1 MLLNPAASVD
11 APFTRNPASDHVGN
25 TMLAIHG
32 TTDTLLQVSQLCPHH
47 MKTFTTI
54 VCILMAACCGFAAD
68 AAKPKLKVADDGLPA
83 GHETPEGV
91 ACDLARAFIK
101 RDSTLFTNTCIKLY
115 ASGKGPEDYAK
126 FLQSTVES
134 MKKEAAKK
142 EPSPG
147 GPKSIGKVFAA
158 RHLSKNGPSSYGY
171 ALFDFQDIMFVDVG
185 VFLHDGNRS
194 LSRTLVIKDRDGKW
208 YAHPLPT
215 AGSGLLGAGLND
227 ESASEKDFSEAY
239 EIQK

>member
-1 MLLNPAASVD
+1 
-11 APFTRNPASDHVGN
+11 
-25 TMLAIHG
+25 
-32 TTDTLLQVSQLCPHH
+32 

-54 VCILMAACCGFAAD
+54 ACFLLTACCAFAAD
-68 AAKPKLKVADDGLPA
+68 AAKPKIKVADDGFPT
-83 GHETPEGV
+83 GHGTPEGV

-101 RDSTLFTNTCIKLY
+101 RDTSLVTNTCIKLY
-115 ASGKGPEDYAK
+115 AGGKGPEDYAK

-134 MKKEAAKK
+134 IKKEAARK

-158 RHLSKNGPSSYGY
+158 RHLSRNGPASYGY
-171 ALFDFQDIMFVDVG
+171 ATFDFRDVMFVDVG
-185 VFLHDGNRS
+185 VLRHNGERS
-194 LSRTLVIKDRDGKW
+194 LNRTLVIKDRDGKW
-208 YAHPLPT
+208 YAHPLPS

-227 ESASEKDFSEAY
+227 ESASEKDFSDAY